1 MHAIITNIRPPFS
14 KYFQIL
20 YIFAQIFKYFAL
32 FDLFCP
38 FSEKSHIGP
47 DSYSHDVTNVEVC
60 GFTEYQKKKKSKH
73 TEKNMKPYFSF
84 K

>member
-32 FDLFCP
+32 FCL

-47 DSYSHDVTNVEVC
+47 DSCSHDVTNVEVC
-60 GFTEYQKKKKSKH
+60 GFIEYQKKKSKH